1 MQSPTQLISTLGSK
15 AKLAMWPTI
24 NTRVRRR
31 SSAAVAATILAV
43 AGIAFMPA
51 AAAKDRHGHDEDHW
65 VGTWSASPQA
75 AGTPFTGTPVQIN
88 AQTVREIVHTSIGGD
103 RVRVWLS
110 NAYGASPLV
119 IGSAHLAVRSVGA
132 SIAPGSDRVLMF
144 NGSPT
149 IAIPAGAL
157 VVSDPVTLTVPELG
171 DLAVSIFIP
180 GNVTAATEHS
190 LALQTTYISPPGD
203 FSGAASMAAAT
214 TTQSWYFLTGVEV
227 KASEKTR
234 AIVTLGDSI
243 TDGFGSTPDSNRR
256 WPDRFA
262 ERLQARPGRFR
273 LAVLDQ
279 GIGGNRVLHDFI
291 GTNALARADRDVL
304 VQTGAR
310 YVIVLEGSN
319 DIGIPGAFGLAAEQV
334 TAEQIIAGHRQII
347 DRAHALGVKIFGG
360 TLTPFGGATLP
371 GYFSAAG
378 EAKRQTVNEWI
389 RTSKAY
395 DAVIDFDAV
404 TRDPTRPTRFLPAY
418 DSGDHLHP
426 NDAGYKAMA
435 DAVDL
440 SLFSDDND

>member
-24 NTRVRRR
+24 NTRVRPR
-31 SSAAVAATILAV
+31 SWATVAATILAV

-51 AAAKDRHGHDEDHW
+51 AAAKDRHGHDEDRW

-103 RVRVWLS
+103 SVRVRLS
-110 NAYGASPLV
+110 NAYGTGSLV
-119 IGSAHLAVRSVGA
+119 IGSAHLAVRSEGA
-132 SIAPGSDRVLMF
+132 SIEPGSDRVLMF

-180 GNVTAATEHS
+180 GNVAATTEHS
-190 LALQTTYISPPGD
+190 QGLQTTYISPPGD
-203 FSGAASMAAAT
+203 FSGAASMEAAT
-214 TTQSWYFLTGVEV
+214 TTQSWYFLAGVEV
-227 KASEKTR
+227 KASKKTR

-243 TDGFGSTPDSNRR
+243 TDGFGSTPDTNGR
-256 WPDRFA
+256 WPNRLA
-262 ERLQARPGRFR
+262 ERLQARPGKFR

-279 GIGGNRVLHDFI
+279 GIGGNRILHDFI
-291 GTNALARADRDVL
+291 GTNALARLDRDVL
-304 VQTGAR
+304 AQTGAR
-310 YVIVLEGSN
+310 YVIVLEGLN

-347 DRAHALGVKIFGG
+347 DRAHALGLKIFGG
-360 TLTPFGGATLP
+360 TLTPFEGATLP
-371 GYFSAAG
+371 GFFSAAG
-378 EAKRQTVNEWI
+378 EVKRQAVNEWI

-404 TRDPTRPTRFLPAY
+404 TRDPAHPTRLLPAY

-426 NDAGYKAMA
+426 NDTGYKAMA

-440 SLFSDDND
+440 SLFSDDDD